1 MSHIGLHDLNAIV
14 APRRSQIAMEL
25 SSPSAYHKNPMSW
38 IRTSA
43 RRTIA
48 ITCLAML
55 AFAQLA
61 FAAQGCF
68 GSRTSAPVSDEGCTL
83 ERLLCSA
90 HCQAEEQASGGVD
103 LSIPDVA
110 DFSPLALIAVTWL
123 LSADTVRTPS
133 TRESQ
138 RARPPP
144 PFSVNLR
151 LLN

>member
-1 MSHIGLHDLNAIV
+1 MGWICKRKRRITAILWLT
-14 APRRSQIAMEL
+14 A
-25 SSPSAYHKNPMSW
+25 
-38 IRTSA
+38 
-43 RRTIA
+43 
-48 ITCLAML
+48 L
-55 AFAQLA
+55 AFAQLG

-68 GSRTSAPVSDEGCTL
+68 SSRTSAPAFDEGCTL
-83 ERLLCSA
+83 ERLLCHA

-110 DFSPLALIAVTWL
+110 DFPPIILFTMTWVLSPGTVFT
-123 LSADTVRTPS
+123 SATLGF
-133 TRESQ
+133 E